1 MLFLATTET
10 FLFGFTADGYVLVTG
25 SVIVLSLGIAKPLA
39 GVVLNNASK
48 TIQENGAMLVGMGL
62 FVILNYGGQRFLAFK

>member
-1 MLFLATTET
+1 MKKIFDKT
-10 FLFGFTADGYVLVTG
+10 FLKFCLV
-25 SVIVLSLGIAKPLA
+25 GIAKPLA

-62 FVILNYGGQRFLAFK
+62 FVILN